1 MSDTLNIPAETKPLK
16 IVNLFVLDRSPSMGS
31 IKSKIIEGYNQQLDA
46 IRQLDKDT
54 GIQSTFGLVTFDTT
68 VEVRY
73 LNKHLD
79 FAARLDEH
87 NYRPDQ
93 GSGTAFYDGVAK
105 AIKAL
110 EDELGS
116 DLSDAKVLVTVLTDG
131 EENSSRY
138 YTGSQVA
145 DLIKQFQADYGWTFS
160 FIGANI
166 DVEKLAKALNVST
179 SNTLNFV
186 ASAAGTQSATDTL
199 ISARSAY
206 YTRSL
211 KGEDTSKSFFSS
223 DSKT

>member
-1 MSDTLNIPAETKPLK
+1 MSEALNQIPAKQLK

-31 IKSKIIEGYNQQLDA
+31 IKGKIIEGYNQQLDA

-79 FAARLDEH
+79 YATPLNND

-116 DLSDAKVLVTVLTDG
+116 ELSESKVLVTVLTDG

-145 DLIKQFQADYGWTFS
+145 DLIKQYQNDYGWTFS

-166 DVEKLAKALNVST
+166 DVEKLARALNVST

-186 ASAAGTQSATDTL
+186 ASAAGTESATKSL
-199 ISARSAY
+199 ISARTAY
-206 YTRSL
+206 YSRSL
-211 KGEDTSKSFFSS
+211 KGEDTSKSFFS
-223 DSKT
+223 DEPKT